1 MVISPLVSLSEAISD
16 LQSVS
21 VSVRRSVPF
30 SLEGSIVVT
39 FAENWSQSKYMVSDP
54 RTVWPECVYNP
65 RELCVSD
72 PYCLSACV
80 SGLVA

>member
-1 MVISPLVSLSEAISD
+1 MVISPLVSLSEAIFKV
-16 LQSVS
+16 LVC

-39 FAENWSQSKYMVSDP
+39 FAENWSQSKYVVSDP

-65 RELCVSD
+65 RDLLLE
-72 PYCLSACV
+72 CV
-80 SGLVA
+80 SGFFA

>member
-1 MVISPLVSLSEAISD
+1 M
-16 LQSVS
+16 
-21 VSVRRSVPF
+21 PF

-39 FAENWSQSKYMVSDP
+39 FAENWSQSKYVVSDP

-65 RELCVSD
+65 RDLLLE
-72 PYCLSACV
+72 CV